1 MFESYKKAAYKLSD
15 ENVNNMSSHGLTRY
29 GVRPDS
35 SCYCHIL
42 VTYGD
47 CQVGKY
53 PGFAIFNFSISAGV
67 HYPPSSLLAD
77 LAALVVSPLSH
88 WLMPVALVVSPHCDW
103 LILPHSLSAL
113 ILIG

>member
-1 MFESYKKAAYKLSD
+1 MYNSSYY
-15 ENVNNMSSHGLTRY
+15 Y
-29 GVRPDS
+29 I
-35 SCYCHIL
+35 HIL

-77 LAALVVSPLSH
+77 LAALVVSPLSD
-88 WLMPVALVVSPHCDW
+88 WLKRVAL
-103 LILPHSLSAL
+103 I
-113 ILIG
+113 IGPVDCLCLRNNNCH

>member
-1 MFESYKKAAYKLSD
+1 MYVCICQQPAVSGFLF
-15 ENVNNMSSHGLTRY
+15 
-29 GVRPDS
+29 
-35 SCYCHIL
+35 IL

-88 WLMPVALVVSPHCDW
+88 WLMPVALVVSPHFDW
-103 LILPHSLSAL
+103 SLLGRRQVEISSCLPHHLATTL
-113 ILIG
+113 AP